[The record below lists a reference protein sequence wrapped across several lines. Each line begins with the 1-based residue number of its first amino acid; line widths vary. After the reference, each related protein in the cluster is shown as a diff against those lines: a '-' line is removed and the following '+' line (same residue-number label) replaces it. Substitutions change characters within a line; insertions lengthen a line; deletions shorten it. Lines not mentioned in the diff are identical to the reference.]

1 MMENKKISIADI
13 QQLPTDTIGHDL
25 LRYIGLQDLIAQE
38 NDSLLYYIGKRF
50 ARKFDINS
58 IEDIALIFHMM
69 KWGHLDLV
77 KEKKKEL
84 HFHLMSDEL
93 AQKLNSSFPIEFRME
108 AGFLSEAISILTERT
123 CECTEEVNKRLLRS
137 EFKVLFID

>member
-1 MMENKKISIADI
+1 MKIILKGSRMMENKKISIADI

-25 LRYIGLQDLIAQE
+25 LRYIGLQDLVAQE

-69 KWGHLDLV
+69 KWG
-77 KEKKKEL
+77 
-84 HFHLMSDEL
+84 
-93 AQKLNSSFPIEFRME
+93 
-108 AGFLSEAISILTERT
+108 
-123 CECTEEVNKRLLRS
+123 RS
-137 EFKVLFID
+137 EERRVGKECRSRRSTCDCTKQIYIQ